1 MPLLLAC
8 AMLAL
13 SAAAGCGGVP
23 HVLYGKR
30 LGGQVV
36 DAGTGQPIAGVHVA
50 YVWES
55 TIIPSGFTGHNSRT
69 ICYHAAATT
78 TDSRGHFLIEPW
90 RKWSTYDVLVSDPT
104 ALVYAPNYTP
114 RQIVLQEGPIKPPR
128 ERLSERYALKPFSG
142 TVDERMDAM
151 WRGIANRGC
160 PYGGESQKSL
170 YPMLK
175 AIYDEARQIATT
187 GNRAD
192 KLDSFAIEAA
202 YAALAFDPNGP
213 GNDAL
218 LNTFIQEHLK

>member
-1 MPLLLAC
+1 M
-8 AMLAL
+8 
-13 SAAAGCGGVP
+13 
-23 HVLYGKR
+23 LYGKR

-114 RQIVLQEGPIKPPR
+114 RQVVLQEGPIKPPLR
-128 ERLSERYALKPFSG
+128 TETEFSVTALDIDSRG
-142 TVDERMDAM
+142 TRP
-151 WRGIANRGC
+151 ANSACRDGT
-160 PYGGESQKSL
+160 E
-170 YPMLK
+170 K
-175 AIYDEARQIATT
+175 ACNVPLMKFNA
-187 GNRAD
+187 
-192 KLDSFAIEAA
+192 
-202 YAALAFDPNGP
+202 
-213 GNDAL
+213 
-218 LNTFIQEHLK
+218 